1 MVIIWI
7 NEKLINLTRR
17 TKQTNYIES
26 EAGRSRFDSIFFEEK
41 KSTREF
47 VGCWKTS
54 SKMREEK
61 KIENR

>member
-47 VGCWKTS
+47 AEKHLQKW
-54 SKMREEK
+54 EK
-61 KIENR
+61 KKR